1 MTAGWIQ
8 LLAVDS
14 SLPKMPSDPKIWA
27 IAVLVA
33 IFGVIQQY
41 CLIGKHLF
49 PLKLLDRK
57 RICFQS

>member
-14 SLPKMPSDPKIWA
+14 NLPKMPSDPKIWA

-41 CLIGKHLF
+41 CLIGNTLLVIK
-49 PLKLLDRK
+49 KLSN
-57 RICFQS
+57 INSWS

>member
-49 PLKLLDRK
+49 PPKLLD
-57 RICFQS
+57 